1 MDIHYILD
9 TVFYIGYLSGNT
21 QNSNSD
27 KIKTDMKKIFA
38 DMKDVARIA
47 LIFLIIL
54 GLVKL
59 LGWIFKTI
67 FNT

>member
-1 MDIHYILD
+1 
-9 TVFYIGYLSGNT
+9 
-21 QNSNSD
+21 
-27 KIKTDMKKIFA
+27 MKKIFA

>member
-1 MDIHYILD
+1 MDIHHILG
-9 TVFYIGYLSGNT
+9 TVFYIGFLSGNT
-21 QNSNSD
+21 QNSNSH
-27 KIKTDMKKIFA
+27 KIKIEMKKIFT

-59 LGWIFKTI
+59 FGWIFKTI
-67 FNT
+67 FN